1 MQGVLTGRPVRVMF
15 EREKIVQLHNQGYCT
30 GYINIRLGVPSD
42 YVRAVV
48 AKAAARQ
55 AIADLK
61 PEAVKRL
68 RRARAQDKQA
78 TALRLL
84 EEARAELR

>member
-1 MQGVLTGRPVRVMF
+1 MF

-30 GYINIRLGVPSD
+30 GYISIRLDVPSD

-48 AKAAARQ
+48 AKAAAHQ

-61 PEAVKRL
+61 PEAVKRA
-68 RRARAQDKQA
+68 RRAKAHDKQA

-84 EEARAELR
+84 EEADSVLEG